1 MRSIPLLTVIATMAG
16 LAGCAPLSPSLSSED
31 VIGEPR
37 ACFRTDFVR
46 NFRSGDSQS
55 IYIRDLSRNV
65 FQLDTSGFCRDLD
78 FVNAIVIR
86 PQAGGGN
93 RVCVDDWVV
102 IGAGAEPCRAVV
114 RRQLTEAEVEA
125 LPSRQ
130 RP

>member
-1 MRSIPLLTVIATMAG
+1 MRSILTFTAFATMAA
-16 LAGCAPLSPSLSSED
+16 LAGCAPVSTTPADETRSST
-31 VIGEPR
+31 PR
-37 ACFRTDFVR
+37 ACFYTDQVR
-46 NFRSGDSQS
+46 NFRSGDAQS
-55 IYIRDLSRNV
+55 LYVRDLSRNV
-65 FQLDTSGFCRDLD
+65 FQLNASGFCRDLD
-78 FVNAIVIR
+78 FANAIVIR